1 MASPAT
7 TRLHPLD
14 NGGGR
19 LEAPREW
26 TPGLVEVDIAPA
38 LWEQAKLECNDR
50 ALSLSLRRLR
60 GQQKV
65 VAVWP
70 QAKTGHY
77 ELRLSLPDAPTERV
91 TWSVQPSKI
100 STSAYLKMLE
110 ALEQRLPVSIA
121 LSLQRLGA
129 LTGLR
134 FKEPAESTIAQE
146 LATLK
151 RAVEG
156 FPQRPGLE
164 TILPLVARDPH
175 RVLSSGEAWVSR
187 SRAKRINPAALSRVL
202 AVGSNLGSDGLPWKL
217 PEARAAA
224 SVDVYENRLLATF
237 HEQAALRL
245 RGLRAAIQ
253 KDANRDRRLRLASV
267 CNELVERLS
276 RSRRSARFLDQVK
289 QLSHQPDRV
298 SMVLQRR
305 PEYRYALEGY
315 IDLNRSAAPQLHSP
329 HLEAPLEGLPALYQ
343 TWGVLQVLDVLLE
356 VAVDQRFDDPQQR
369 IVSHEPS
376 GVFVRVLRDGKPA
389 VVARRR
395 SDETV
400 LRLIPQRIYMP
411 SGSGYHSV
419 SYEQKPDVAI
429 EIERPGE
436 RGRILLFDPKYK
448 LNSDRSG
455 GKPQRPKKDDID
467 AMHAYRDAIRDETGQ
482 RVVEFA
488 AILYPGPTKDYD
500 DGLRAL
506 SAVPGEEDA
515 LRSEL
520 RQVLSDALAS

>member
-7 TRLHPLD
+7 TRLRALD
-14 NGGGR
+14 SRGQQ

-26 TPGLVEVDIAPA
+26 TSGLVEVDIALE
-38 LWEQAKLECNDR
+38 LWDRAKLECNDR
-50 ALSLSLRRLR
+50 PLSLSLRRLSGER
-60 GQQKV
+60 KV
-65 VAVWP
+65 VATWP

-77 ELRLSLPDAPTERV
+77 ELRLSLPGAPTERV
-91 TWSVQPSKI
+91 TWTVPPSKI
-100 STSAYLKMLE
+100 STSAYLQMLE
-110 ALEQRLPVSIA
+110 ALERRLPVSIA

-134 FKEPAESTIAQE
+134 FEEPAESTVAQE

-156 FPQRPGLE
+156 SPQRPGLK

-175 RVLSSGEAWVSR
+175 RVLSSGEAWVPR
-187 SRAKRINPAALSRVL
+187 HRARRINPASLPRLL
-202 AVGSNLGSDGLPWKL
+202 AGGSNLGPDRLPRKL
-217 PEARAAA
+217 PELRVVE

-237 HEQAALRL
+237 HEQAAQRL

-253 KDANRDRRLRLASV
+253 KDPNRERRVRLSNV
-267 CNELVERLS
+267 CDELVERLS
-276 RSRRSARFLDQVK
+276 RARRSARFLDRVK
-289 QLSHQPDRV
+289 QLSHQPNRL
-298 SMVLQRR
+298 SMVLLRR
-305 PEYRYALEGY
+305 PEYRCALEGY
-315 IDLNRSAAPQLHSP
+315 IELNRSAVPQLHSP

-356 VAVDQRFDDPQQR
+356 VAVENGFAKPQQR

-376 GVFVRVLRDGKPA
+376 GVFVRVLRDGRPA
-389 VVARRR
+389 VVARRS
-395 SDETV
+395 SDNTE
-400 LRLIPQRIYMP
+400 LRLIPQRIYTP
-411 SGSGYHSV
+411 NGSDCRSV

-429 EIERPGE
+429 EVERPGQ
-436 RGRILLFDPKYK
+436 RTRILLFDPKYK
-448 LNSDRSG
+448 LNSDRLG

-467 AMHAYRDAIRDETGQ
+467 AMHAYRDAIRDSSGQ

-500 DGLRAL
+500 EGLRAL
-506 SAVPGEEDA
+506 SAAPDDEEA
-515 LRSEL
+515 LRAEL
-520 RQVLSDALAS
+520 RGVLSDALAP